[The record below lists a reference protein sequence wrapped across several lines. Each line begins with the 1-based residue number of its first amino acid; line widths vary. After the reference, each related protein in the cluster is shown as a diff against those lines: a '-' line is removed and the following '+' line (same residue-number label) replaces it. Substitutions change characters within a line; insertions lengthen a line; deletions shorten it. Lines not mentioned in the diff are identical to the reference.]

1 MFFTFPEDAHWN
13 AERQAVELRPGD
25 FGAIYQGK
33 QVRMGTFGAFHILPR
48 DAQANPLTMAA
59 GKQASVSMPIQP
71 GQLAVAPATIPLF
84 HYDES
89 SGNWL
94 EDGALTRSA
103 NRYVG
108 QITHFSVFNADT
120 VFPGGACVKVLLNGF
135 TTPVTLNGTYFDQ
148 NVGNFNHPNVQTSD
162 TTIGIERLAPNQLF
176 TLNVT
181 DSSNPT
187 PAVVTAN
194 LNSGPGLNVAQ
205 FPSGYDT
212 LPSPPNPP
220 NTLDLTF
227 AACNGPFTINNLTL
241 PQNEPYFLGPVN
253 GGSIA
258 PDPNTGTTNPTFY
271 QTATNAQPG
280 GSRDTLTHWKQ
291 ANGFTISGTPAAGQ
305 QCAAPNPGEFCA
317 IYFNNGDL
325 KFGRDMHCRVTNA
338 NGATACYVS
347 NFGPVGIND
356 APTAVSQALA
366 YEASGQSSSTGLQAT
381 VTMEYDPT
389 AGANAV
395 QFWAYNPGGAYIN
408 QAALDS
414 EGAKPLPG
422 NAVLAAELGDE
433 PTSRSFGQA
442 GTPDPK
448 VLVATR
454 APTELAQLRAAD

>member
-120 VFPGGACVKVLLNGF
+120 VFPGGACVKVPLNGF

-220 NTLDLTF
+220 NTLRRSQRAVHD
-227 AACNGPFTINNLTL
+227 
-241 PQNEPYFLGPVN
+241 QQ
-253 GGSIA
+253 
-258 PDPNTGTTNPTFY
+258 PDPP
-271 QTATNAQPG
+271 P
-280 GSRDTLTHWKQ
+280 
-291 ANGFTISGTPAAGQ
+291 
-305 QCAAPNPGEFCA
+305 E
-317 IYFNNGDL
+317 
-325 KFGRDMHCRVTNA
+325 
-338 NGATACYVS
+338 
-347 NFGPVGIND
+347 
-356 APTAVSQALA
+356 
-366 YEASGQSSSTGLQAT
+366 
-381 VTMEYDPT
+381 
-389 AGANAV
+389 
-395 QFWAYNPGGAYIN
+395 
-408 QAALDS
+408 
-414 EGAKPLPG
+414 
-422 NAVLAAELGDE
+422 
-433 PTSRSFGQA
+433 
-442 GTPDPK
+442 
-448 VLVATR
+448 
-454 APTELAQLRAAD
+454 